1 MLQTNITVESNTD
14 QELVEAVATLHQT
27 TLADDQLSCQVC
39 NESINEGDE
48 VICHLQSP
56 AEQDCYEITQTRC
69 IDHDDL
75 TGLLTLGVDELVVD
89 GRVGQCRDHAIQQ
102 AWPVLL
108 APSIRLISTPD
119 TTSGRVVGKHE
130 QTNPNDFGQDRNI
143 DRSPATLT
151 ASGDTQSVLS
161 HADRD
166 GSAATSEPRSAGRV
180 NDE

>member
-89 GRVGQCRDHAIQQ
+89 GRVGQCRDHATQQ
-102 AWPVLL
+102 TWPVLL
-108 APSIRLISTPD
+108 APSVRLISAPD
-119 TTSGRVVGKHE
+119 TTSGRVVS
-130 QTNPNDFGQDRNI
+130 NDDLSSSDSGQSRIPGRNS
-143 DRSPATLT
+143 DTLT

-166 GSAATSEPRSAGRV
+166 GSAATSEPRSAGSA
-180 NDE
+180 NNE